1 MTFGKKVIPLKG
13 GNVYEPKDEVLVEY
27 KRGKAID
34 LGANTYMNNG
44 KKYIKSEIIL
54 EVKPAKNL

>member
-1 MTFGKKVIPLKG
+1 
-13 GNVYEPKDEVLVEY
+13 
-27 KRGKAID
+27 
-34 LGANTYMNNG
+34 MNNG